1 VPDEESAA
9 TGIGRNV
16 RHDVRWVNMDLESRP
31 ASEVTIRYE
40 YRAALVR
47 LGILPRP
54 YPYPQPDPLPR
65 RERSTGFEDRRY
77 SPEP

>member
-1 VPDEESAA
+1 VH
-9 TGIGRNV
+9 N
-16 RHDVRWVNMDLESRP
+16 DVRWVNMDLQPRP
-31 ASEVTIRYE
+31 VGEVTIRYE

-54 YPYPQPDPLPR
+54 YPRPDTLRR
-65 RERSTGFEDRRY
+65 RETSTGFEDRRY